1 MEDTNTK
8 VKVQVYSVQIDFCG
22 RKSYCKHFRGLR
34 MAALTRCFIAAKKY
48 NFHPR
53 VQDRIGV
60 LAKRRNMIKTILN
73 LNGQQH
79 TFMTHSPLR
88 KIENESEIVE
98 ERPRSFSDSEAL
110 LDSILAE
117 PM

>member
-34 MAALTRCFIAAKKY
+34 MAALTRCFIATKKY

-60 LAKRRNMIKTILN
+60 LAKRRNTITTILN

-88 KIENESEIVE
+88 KVVEIKEES
-98 ERPRSFSDSEAL
+98 RPRSFSDSEAL